1 MMAKVRLFLQNHPK
15 IYKTIFYLNTILIGC
30 FSFPLLSPRSLID
43 FWKIYSLIVAYGIVG
58 LGFLGIYGEGKDKF
72 VYILSIILVGIGM
85 ICRYFWEYG
94 EVSNI
99 RDFTL
104 FNIISFLVII
114 PIYTT
119 FIYKYILKYLIK
131 QG

>member
-1 MMAKVRLFLQNHPK
+1 MAKVRLFLQNHPK

-85 ICRYFWEYG
+85 ICRYFWNMEKC
-94 EVSNI
+94 
-99 RDFTL
+99 
-104 FNIISFLVII
+104 
-114 PIYTT
+114 PI
-119 FIYKYILKYLIK
+119 
-131 QG
+131 